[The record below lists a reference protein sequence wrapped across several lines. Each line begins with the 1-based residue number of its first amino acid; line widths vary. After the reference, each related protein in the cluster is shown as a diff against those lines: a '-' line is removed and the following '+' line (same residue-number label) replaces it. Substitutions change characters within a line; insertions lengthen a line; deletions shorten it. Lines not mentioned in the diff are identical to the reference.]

1 MSAEVA
7 AASRHQIGLENEK
20 PLHADLKLW
29 YAQPGDRLEVP
40 VAGYQ
45 VDIVRGRRLVEI
57 QTQSF
62 AAIRRKLVALLE
74 DHSVR
79 LVYPIPRDKWIVR
92 LADDGLSQLSRRR
105 SPKHGG
111 WLDVFHELVSFPG
124 LMSAKGFSLELLL
137 VDEEELR
144 RPDPRPG
151 WHRRGWLVEE
161 RRLVAVV
168 DRLLLT
174 KPADLAR
181 LLPVTLE
188 EPFTVTDLATAIGRP
203 RRFAGRMAYCLRE
216 MGCLGIAGRQGNAF
230 LYVRTDGVKKQRRPR
245 AGKQHG

>member
-1 MSAEVA
+1 VA
-7 AASRHQIGLENEK
+7 H
-20 PLHADLKLW
+20 
-29 YAQPGDRLEVP
+29 
-40 VAGYQ
+40 
-45 VDIVRGRRLVEI
+45 
-57 QTQSF
+57 
-62 AAIRRKLVALLE
+62 LE

-79 LVYPIPRDKWIVR
+79 LVYPIPRDKWVVR

-124 LMSAKGFSLELLL
+124 MMSAKGFSLELLL

-144 RPDPRPG
+144 RPDHRPG
-151 WHRRGWLVEE
+151 WHRRGWLVAE

-168 DRLLLT
+168 DRLLLA

-188 EPFTVTDLATAIGRP
+188 EPFTVTDLTAAIGRP
-203 RRFAGRMAYCLRE
+203 RRLAGRMAYCLRE
-216 MGCLGIAGRQGNAF
+216 AGCLSIAGKQGNAL
-230 LYVRTDGVKKQRRPR
+230 LYVRANGVQPPRRSR
-245 AGKQHG
+245 AGKHHA